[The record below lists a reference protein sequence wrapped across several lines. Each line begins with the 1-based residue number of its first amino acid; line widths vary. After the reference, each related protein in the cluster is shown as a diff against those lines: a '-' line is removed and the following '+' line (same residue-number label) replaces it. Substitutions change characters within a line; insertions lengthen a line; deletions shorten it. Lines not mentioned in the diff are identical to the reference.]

1 MFQKVMELDAKVR
14 RRELGAHHTSE
25 ANILHLIGPLF
36 LDELR
41 AELDACKTHKGK
53 LFEFHKKLQ
62 ALTFLDPA
70 CACGCGNFLVVA
82 YRELR
87 RVELD
92 VLRAASH
99 FGQQVGHVFDFL
111 RVDVDQFCGIEI
123 EEFPAQ
129 IAQVAMWLT
138 DHQMNVEAG
147 EEFGEPMLRIPLVKS
162 AHIRHGNALR
172 LDWSALVPPQRLS

>member
-62 ALTFLDPA
+62 ALSSVRSSSRNSGPIRRRLLA
-70 CACGCGNFLVVA
+70 SLV
-82 YRELR
+82 
-87 RVELD
+87 
-92 VLRAASH
+92 
-99 FGQQVGHVFDFL
+99 
-111 RVDVDQFCGIEI
+111 
-123 EEFPAQ
+123 
-129 IAQVAMWLT
+129 
-138 DHQMNVEAG
+138 
-147 EEFGEPMLRIPLVKS
+147 
-162 AHIRHGNALR
+162 
-172 LDWSALVPPQRLS
+172 